1 MNQACGSPLWPTGL
15 QGEVGRELADKPE
28 SCMGPDP
35 LLSFVGL
42 GLYQY
47 MPHLRVLE
55 QRHNKAPVPVWL
67 RTVASPLNP
76 GVWAQEL
83 ANHQDQSF
91 RDYILGGISRGFHI
105 GFDYAGH
112 TCRPATSNMVSASEY
127 PEVVQA
133 YLDKEVALGRV
144 VGPVDLASVPEGT
157 QLSPFGVIPK
167 SQPGKWR
174 LIVDLSS
181 PDGGSVNDGIE
192 PELCS
197 LQYLRLDEVVRK
209 IVHMGQGTVMA
220 KMDIES
226 AYRIMPVHPSDRL
239 LLGVQWKGGVFFDTR
254 LPFGLRSAPK
264 IFTAVA
270 DALQWIC
277 QENGVSWV
285 AHYLD
290 DFITL
295 GVPRSQ
301 ECQVNMERILSVCR
315 RLGVP
320 VAPSKCE
327 GPATVLVFLGFEI
340 DSDSLVVRLPEE
352 KLRRTKAKVAEW
364 VDKKACKKR
373 DLESLLGHLQHAA
386 TVVRPG
392 RTFVRRLI
400 ELLSTARRSGR
411 WIRLNASTRSDLRW
425 WLEYMEQWNGVFL
438 MPRLALP
445 AISVESDAS
454 GSWGCGAR
462 WGAQWFQWRWWDQV
476 PGWLIAPK
484 ELLPILFA
492 VAVWGPHWVGRLVV
506 CHCDNMAVVS
516 VVNSGYSRDP
526 TLMHLLR
533 CLFFMVA
540 HFQIQI
546 KAVHVTGVTNVAAD
560 ALSRNDLPRFLQA
573 VPEAAWSPTPI
584 PQGLVDL
591 LIRECP
597 DWTSPRW
604 AQLFSGC
611 FRLG

>member
-1 MNQACGSPLWPTGL
+1 M
-15 QGEVGRELADKPE
+15 
-28 SCMGPDP
+28 
-35 LLSFVGL
+35 
-42 GLYQY
+42 
-47 MPHLRVLE
+47 
-55 QRHNKAPVPVWL
+55 
-67 RTVASPLNP
+67 ASPLNLEA
-76 GVWAQEL
+76 WAQAL
-83 ANHQDQSF
+83 ASHRDQSF
-91 RDYILGGISRGFHI
+91 RRYILEGMTRGFHI
-105 GFDYAGH
+105 GFDYTGH
-112 TCRPATSNMVSASEY
+112 SCRPATSNMASTSER

-144 VGPVDLASVPEGT
+144 VGPVDPERVPEGT

-181 PDGGSVNDGIE
+181 PGGSSVNDGIE

-197 LQYLRLDEVVRK
+197 LQYLRLDEVVRQV
-209 IVHMGQGTVMA
+209 VHSGPGTLLA

-226 AYRIMPVHPSDRL
+226 AYRMVPVHPADRL
-239 LLGVQWKGGVFFDTR
+239 LLGVQWKGGVYFDTR

-270 DALQWIC
+270 DALQWIL
-277 QENGVSWV
+277 QEKGVSWV

-295 GVPRSQ
+295 GAPGAQ
-301 ECQVNMERILSVCR
+301 ECQSNMEQMLSVCR
-315 RLGVP
+315 HLGVP
-320 VAPSKCE
+320 IAPSKCE

-340 DSDSLVVRLPEE
+340 DTVRLIVRLPEG
-352 KLRRTKAKVAEW
+352 KLQRTQAMVAEW

-400 ELLSTARRSGR
+400 ELLSTAKKSGR

-425 WLEYMEQWNGVFL
+425 WLKYMEEWNGVFL

-445 AISVESDAS
+445 EISVESDAS

-462 WGAQWFQWRWWDQV
+462 WGAQWFQWQWGDQV

-506 CHCDNMAVVS
+506 CHCDNMAVVA

-540 HFQIQI
+540 HFQLQI
-546 KAVHVTGVTNVAAD
+546 KAVHVAGVSNVAAD
-560 ALSRNDLPRFLQA
+560 ALSRNELSRFLQA
-573 VPEAAWSPTPI
+573 VPEAVQFPTPI

-591 LIRECP
+591 LVRECP
-597 DWTSPRW
+597 DWTSARW
-604 AQLFSGC
+604 AQLFSNC
-611 FRLG
+611 FKPG